1 MFVFL
6 FTDIRYQ
13 CLGTWVVTQ
22 KTGQV
27 YTYAT
32 IANVVENDPRE
43 KYKCLVWGVLFLWV
57 LHRFL

>member
-43 KYKCLVWGVLFLWV
+43 KYKCLV
-57 LHRFL
+57 